1 MSPWFLEMLMSASS
15 GADLRLLQ
23 KSFTAYMT
31 GQQTAM

>member
-1 MSPWFLEMLMSASS
+1 MFFLFVDFDIMVAC
-15 GADLRLLQ
+15 LLTFPQ